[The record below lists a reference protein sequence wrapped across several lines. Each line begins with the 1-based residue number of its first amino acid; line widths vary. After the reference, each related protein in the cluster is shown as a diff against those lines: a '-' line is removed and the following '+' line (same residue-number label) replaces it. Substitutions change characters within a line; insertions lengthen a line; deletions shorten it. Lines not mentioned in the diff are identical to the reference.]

1 MNTVDAIPHSMAD
14 KEKRKELLLIF
25 AKFTDN
31 LAANTTIFLSIGG
44 KTSKSIFKGELSDV
58 FEHFFEPLFR
68 FLHIYYT
75 IYFSE
80 NQIFIVGG
88 WCRG

>member
-14 KEKRKELLLIF
+14 KEKRKELLVIF

-44 KTSKSIFKGELSDV
+44 KTSKSIFKGEFSDV
-58 FEHFFEPLFR
+58 LEHFLNLSFVSY
-68 FLHIYYT
+68 IYIILY
-75 IYFSE
+75 I
-80 NQIFIVGG
+80 
-88 WCRG
+88 